1 MSSKQPVTS
10 ASASDQQI
18 VAQFNSMRQEL
29 QNITQKIGELEMD
42 VDEHQLVI
50 DTMTPMETNRKCFRL
65 VGGVLMERTVG
76 EVLPALKANHSGIKN
91 VIDQLLQTY
100 KKKEEEMNTF
110 QKKHNIRMV
119 KPGTNPSQ

>member
-1 MSSKQPVTS
+1 MSSKQSATS
-10 ASASDQQI
+10 ATASDQQI
-18 VAQFNSMRQEL
+18 VAQFNGMRQEL

-50 DTMTPMETNRKCFRL
+50 DTMIPMEGNRKCFRL

-76 EVLPALKANHSGIKN
+76 EVLPALKANHSGIKD

-100 KKKEEEMNTF
+100 KKKEEEMNNF